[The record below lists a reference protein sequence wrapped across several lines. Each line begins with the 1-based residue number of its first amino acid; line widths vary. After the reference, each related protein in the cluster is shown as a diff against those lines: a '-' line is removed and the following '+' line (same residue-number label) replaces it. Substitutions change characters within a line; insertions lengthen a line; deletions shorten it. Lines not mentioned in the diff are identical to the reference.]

1 MPFQMRDETAG
12 VNILYIDNS
21 GNAGLGSLP
30 NSGQSLSVQG
40 TSVVNNS
47 GLFAA
52 GLAGIGSALTA
63 VGSVNIPP
71 NTTSGISVAYA
82 QIPTVNGSVAP
93 TSVSTTSIQWQ
104 NTSTTVTLTV
114 TYSLW

>member
-12 VNILYIDNS
+12 INILYIDNS
-21 GNAGLGSLP
+21 GNAGLGSVS
-30 NSGQSLSVQG
+30 NGGASLAVQG
-40 TSVVNNS
+40 TSIVNNS
-47 GLFAA
+47 GQFAS

-71 NTTSGISVAYA
+71 NTTSGISVAYQ
-82 QIPTVNGSVAP
+82 QIPTVNGSLAP
-93 TSVSTTSIQWQ
+93 VSVSTTSIQWQ
-104 NTSTTVTLTV
+104 NTSTTATLTV